1 MRRRKSN
8 KIEMKFC
15 KKAMYDPTRGTNFE
29 SLPSYS
35 KVSRP
40 LSCRLPLKAETWIAQ
55 ETWELMKSRDG

>member
-1 MRRRKSN
+1 
-8 KIEMKFC
+8 MKFC
-15 KKAMYDPTRGTNFE
+15 KKAMYDPTRGTNFD
-29 SLPSYS
+29 SLPCYS